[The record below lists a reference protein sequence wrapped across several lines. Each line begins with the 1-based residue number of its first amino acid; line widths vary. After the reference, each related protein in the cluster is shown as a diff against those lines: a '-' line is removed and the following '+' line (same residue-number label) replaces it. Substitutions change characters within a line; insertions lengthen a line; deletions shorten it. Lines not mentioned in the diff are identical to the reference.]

1 MEVGVRLML
10 PNERRARLGELVA
23 QHGANRASLSRLIG
37 RGTGYLGRYLREAV
51 PYDLAEQDRD
61 LLARYFGVDA
71 DTLRP
76 APPTHPRARRW
87 R

>member
-1 MEVGVRLML
+1 MRLML

-23 QHGANRASLSRLIG
+23 RHGANCASLSRLMG

-76 APPTHPRARRW
+76 RPAERPRRCW